1 MKRILVI
8 DDEAD
13 IREIAQASLEITT
26 AWEVMTAASG
36 EEGVAIATSTQPD
49 AILLDMSMPGIDG
62 VAASQQLQRNPATRH
77 IPVIFLTA
85 QLETA
90 ERSKYEALGGTAVVV
105 KPFDPGTLAQQI
117 KTALAWTD

>member
-36 EEGVAIATSTQPD
+36 EEGVAIAVSAQPD
-49 AILLDMSMPGIDG
+49 AILLDVSMPGVDG
-62 VAASQQLQRNPATRH
+62 VAASRQLRQNSATCH

-85 QLETA
+85 QSEAA
-90 ERSKYEALGGTAVVV
+90 ERSVYEAMGGTAVVM
-105 KPFDPGTLAQQI
+105 KPFDPGTLAAQI
-117 KTALAWTD
+117 KRALAWTD